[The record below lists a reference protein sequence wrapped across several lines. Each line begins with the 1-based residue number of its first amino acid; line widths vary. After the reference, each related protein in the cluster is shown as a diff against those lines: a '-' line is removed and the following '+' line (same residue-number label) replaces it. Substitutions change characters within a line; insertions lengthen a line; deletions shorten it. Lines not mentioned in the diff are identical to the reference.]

1 MRRWCF
7 LIVVLTVGCQ
17 PAGPE
22 LGLVSG
28 RVTLDGQP
36 LEGARLMFQPDG
48 NKPPSVGV
56 TDKDGHYDAF
66 YKRDVDGALVGNHTV
81 RIRIADKPVI
91 PAKYNDNSELQR
103 EVKAG
108 KNEIDF
114 ELTSK

>member
-1 MRRWCF
+1 MRLCCLV
-7 LIVVLTVGCQ
+7 LIVFIAGCK

-36 LEGARLMFQPDG
+36 VEGARLKFQPDG
-48 NKPPSVGV
+48 NKPPSIGV
-56 TDKDGHYDAF
+56 TDKDGHYEAF
-66 YKRDVDGALVGNHTV
+66 YKRDIDGAQVGQHTIV
-81 RIRIADKPVI
+81 IRTSDNPAI
-91 PAKYNDNSELQR
+91 PAKYNDATELRR
-103 EVKAG
+103 EVKVG